1 MRIIE
6 KQERSEFGV
15 QVMFEP
21 VVNRDFQLVAYE
33 AIMQFDTANQEQLLD
48 LSLDR
53 YIASKTHKE
62 SVPLILNSQLIAT
75 TPYFNLFADSKSEIV
90 LQVEFSQLQSY
101 SRMQYPSDRL
111 AGNRVQIVLSGFL
124 QCYFSLPIL
133 IDLRPKYI
141 KLAWEVIQ
149 SCADDD
155 TMYGIAKLL
164 KPLKES
170 GTLVIVDGIEDRN
183 RFERVEP
190 FADAFQGFW
199 ITEQSQRNFQRRFLR
214 G

>member
-1 MRIIE
+1 MHIIE
-6 KQERSEFGV
+6 KHKRSEFGV
-15 QVMFEP
+15 QVGVAP

-33 AIMQFDTANQEQLLD
+33 VIMQFDTTNQEQI
-48 LSLDR
+48 SEHALDR

-62 SVPLILNSQLIAT
+62 SVPLILNSQSTAT
-75 TPYFNLFADSKSEIV
+75 SHCLNLLADSKSEII

-101 SRMQYPSDRL
+101 ARIQHQSERSS
-111 AGNRVQIVLSGFL
+111 GNGVQIVLSGFI

-133 IDLRPKYI
+133 IDLRPKFI

-155 TMYGIAKLL
+155 TMHGIAKLL

-190 FADAFQGFW
+190 FADAFQGCW
-199 ITEQSQRNFQRRFLR
+199 ITQNRQRLELHSKL
-214 G
+214 